1 MTDSSNK
8 EKTGEKAE
16 NQKVEANAEGQKA
29 GAKSQ
34 KAETKAEGQTCDS
47 KAAENFGAGCPE
59 GCVAVEDYKR
69 LAADFDNYRRH
80 AESVAQDGLARGK
93 MLVASD
99 MLALLDDFDSAIG
112 HYEKNEEVK
121 AGLAG
126 LRKRLFDTL
135 KAHGLEEIAGSE
147 GKRFD
152 PEVQEAAR
160 TDDKAEDG
168 IVSCELRKGYSF
180 CGQILRHPMVVV
192 GSGKNGKKK
201 DEEK

>member
-1 MTDSSNK
+1 MSDDNNAK
-8 EKTGEKAE
+8 ENGKEIEKD
-16 NQKVEANAEGQKA
+16 AEGNANLA
-29 GAKSQ
+29 GESD
-34 KAETKAEGQTCDS
+34 AETCGT
-47 KAAENFGAGCPE
+47 GCPK

-80 AESVAQDGLARGK
+80 AESVAQDGKARGK
-93 MLVASD
+93 MYVASD
-99 MLALLDDFDSAIG
+99 LLALLDDFDSAIE

-135 KAHGLEEIAGSE
+135 KAHGLEEIAGCG
-147 GKRFD
+147 GKKFD
-152 PEVQEAAR
+152 PKVHEAVR
-160 TDDKAEDG
+160 TDDKAEEG

-192 GSGKNGKKK
+192 GSGKTKTEDKK
-201 DEEK
+201 